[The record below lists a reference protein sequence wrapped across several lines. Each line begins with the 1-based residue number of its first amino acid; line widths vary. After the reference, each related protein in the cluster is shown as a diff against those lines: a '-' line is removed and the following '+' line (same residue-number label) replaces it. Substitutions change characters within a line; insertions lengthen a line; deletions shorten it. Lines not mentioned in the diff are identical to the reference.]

1 MSDIAGVFLTALL
14 LTEYSP
20 VNVVDVTSV
29 PFLIGLALID
39 FEISVKG
46 LAMFFSQLK
55 GYYFKYTLLG
65 F

>member
-39 FEISVKG
+39 FEMSVKG
-46 LAMFFSQLK
+46 LAMIVLPIKK
-55 GYYFKYTLLG
+55 G
-65 F
+65 